1 MKIQIDTQAKT
12 IRLEQGANLSDLFD
26 FLENIFPNGEWGE
39 YTLEAN
45 TVIQSWGNPIV
56 IEKHVLQPVYHGPY
70 WWEHMP
76 LTVTCESSSG
86 QMVIDMSKEPPPDV
100 CTSGYAQAAGDFLDP
115 DFWLSEQSPAMS
127 GKVGEGATHTINFT
141 VN

>member
-1 MKIQIDTQAKT
+1 MKIQIDTATKT
-12 IRLEQGANLSDLFD
+12 IRLEQGANLSDLID
-26 FLENIFPNGEWGE
+26 FLEKIFPNGEWGE
-39 YTLEAN
+39 YTLETN
-45 TVIQSWGNPIV
+45 TVIQNWGSPIV
-56 IEKHVLQPVYHGPY
+56 IERRIPY
-70 WWEHMP
+70 WWETQP
-76 LTVTCESSSG
+76 FTVTYGSTSG